1 MFEIIKAIGYLQ
13 KMLLKNYR
21 MKVYEYEEEIEVL
34 VYGGY
39 EALTEIAEKAKEKVK
54 VIFDD
59 EIGEHKAFV
68 KADGITFYTY
78 LLPHEIEKLVGD
90 ENGTSND

>member
-1 MFEIIKAIGYLQ
+1 MFEIIKAVGSLQ

-59 EIGEHKAFV
+59 GIGEHKAFV

-78 LLPHEIEKLVGD
+78 LLSDEIEKIVGGKD
-90 ENGTSND
+90 GTSDD